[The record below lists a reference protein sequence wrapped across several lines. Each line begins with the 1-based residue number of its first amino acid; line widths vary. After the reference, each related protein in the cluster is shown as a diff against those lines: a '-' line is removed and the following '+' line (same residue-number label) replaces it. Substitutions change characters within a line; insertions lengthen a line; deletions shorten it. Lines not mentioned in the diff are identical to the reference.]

1 MLQFDE
7 MESVKLGLSK
17 IWLLFKRVRSINL
30 EIQEDNFKI
39 IESGVALAEL
49 NSNQKV
55 LDRLMS
61 LCELAAIELVEVKT
75 IE

>member
-1 MLQFDE
+1 